1 MRITALFDWPNEQG
15 VLWYVICVH
24 ATMLHLRDTDYVQC
38 VYNRR
43 DVLRASARQEFEEAR
58 HEQDPEIVNRL
69 LVVGR
74 DAVHQVAEKFLQKR
88 NSIHNNANEGNR
100 QP

>member
-1 MRITALFDWPNEQG
+1 MSACINAIAILHTDHHHHHH
-15 VLWYVICVH
+15 H
-24 ATMLHLRDTDYVQC
+24 AEWLYC
-38 VYNRR
+38 RR

-58 HEQDPEIVNRL
+58 YEQDPEVVNRL

-88 NSIHNNANEGNR
+88 NSIHNNNTDEGNR